1 MTVGVLILAGGE
13 GRRMGGQ
20 DKGWCVQN
28 NKTFIEI
35 ALQQIQRQ
43 TTMLDQAVTIV
54 ISANR
59 NLPDYLSLGHPVFS
73 DIRSGYCGPLAGI
86 EAVMFEP
93 SLSHINRWI
102 TWPVDSLNVPDD
114 YLLNMLASESKVSF
128 IKQHRRAHYAH
139 LSLSKELKNSLSSYL
154 DSKHN
159 SIKGWLQRFSRYGGR
174 VHEIDM
180 SFHAPITN
188 CNQFESVKNNC
199 RIEKNPMLR

>member
-1 MTVGVLILAGGE
+1 VIGVLILAGGE

-20 DKGWCVQN
+20 DKGWCIQN

-43 TTMLDQAVTIV
+43 AMILDQTVMIA

-59 NLPDYLSLGHPVFS
+59 NLSDYLSLGHPVLP
-73 DIRSGYCGPLAGI
+73 DIRPGYCGPLAGI
-86 EAVMFEP
+86 EAAMSEP

-114 YLLNMLASESKVSF
+114 YLLNMLVSKSEVSF

-154 DSKHN
+154 DSKHH
-159 SIKGWLQRFSRYGGR
+159 SIKGWLESFSCNGGR
-174 VHEIDM
+174 VNEVDM
-180 SFHAPITN
+180 SYQSPITN
-188 CNQFESVKNNC
+188 YNHFETINESC
-199 RIEKNPMLR
+199 

>member
-13 GRRMGGQ
+13 GRRMGGL

-28 NKTFIEI
+28 NKTFIETT
-35 ALQQIQRQ
+35 LQQIQRQ
-43 TTMLDQAVTIV
+43 TAMLDQAVTIV

-86 EAVMFEP
+86 EAAMSES

-114 YLLNMLASESKVSF
+114 YLLNMLTSKSEVSF

-139 LSLSKELKNSLSSYL
+139 LSISKVLKNSLSSYL

-159 SIKGWLQRFSRYGGR
+159 SIKGWLQSFSRNGGS
-174 VHEIDM
+174 VHEVDM
-180 SFHAPITN
+180 SSHTLITN
-188 CNQFESVKNNC
+188 CNHFEPVNEN
-199 RIEKNPMLR
+199 RVIE

>member
-28 NKTFIEI
+28 NKTFIETT
-35 ALQQIQRQ
+35 LQQIQRQ
-43 TTMLDQAVTIV
+43 TAMLDQAVTIV

-73 DIRSGYCGPLAGI
+73 DIRPGYCGPLAGI
-86 EAVMFEP
+86 EAAMSES

-114 YLLNMLASESKVSF
+114 YLLNMLTSKSEVSF

-139 LSLSKELKNSLSSYL
+139 LCISKELKNSLSSYL

-159 SIKGWLQRFSRYGGR
+159 SIKGWLQSFSHNGGN
-174 VHEIDM
+174 VHEVDM
-180 SFHAPITN
+180 SSHTPITN
-188 CNQFESVKNNC
+188 CNHFEPENENRV
-199 RIEKNPMLR
+199 IEENPMLR